1 MSSMMN
7 TAEKEIIRNEL
18 LKMCD
23 MAGSEGASEQL
34 LRAGLKKLGISLKL
48 EEIEKQISYLEDKQ
62 LVTLTR
68 LENERLDIHRVVVR
82 ITALGMDVLEGNA
95 EVAGIAAE

>member
-7 TAEKEIIRNEL
+7 AVEKEIIRNEL

-23 MAGSEGASEQL
+23 MAGSDGASEQL
-34 LRAGLKKLGISLKL
+34 LRAGLKKLGISQKP
-48 EEIEKQISYLEDKQ
+48 EEIEKQIRYLEEKQ
-62 LVTLTR
+62 LVTLKR
-68 LENERLDIHRVVVR
+68 LDNERLDIHRIVVR

-95 EVAGIAAE
+95 EVTGITAE